1 MAQEFRMAVIGY
13 ARVSTTDQDA
23 GYQAQLRDLNAYGC
37 EDVYQERVSAVGDR
51 PQLKAALRF
60 VRKGDVLVVTK
71 LDRLVRSTVHLM
83 NILDELK
90 EKGVELKVLDSSGID
105 TSTPNG
111 RAFISILGVIAE
123 LERNIMLER
132 QREGIAAAKAAG
144 KYKGKPPLADSIKSQ
159 IRADIGAGM
168 TKKATAKK
176 HNLSERVIYKVM
188 AEQTEGAN

>member
-1 MAQEFRMAVIGY
+1 MAWEFKMAVIGY

-23 GYQAQLRDLNAYGC
+23 GYQAQLRDLTAYGC
-37 EDVYQERVSAVGDR
+37 EDIYQEKVSAVGDR

-105 TSTPNG
+105 TATPNG

-144 KYKGKPPLADSIKSQ
+144 KYKGKPPLADSIKAQ

-168 TKKATAKK
+168 TKKATAEK
-176 HNLSERVIYKVM
+176 HGLSERVIYKVM
-188 AEQTEGAN
+188 AEQN

>member
-1 MAQEFRMAVIGY
+1 VAIIGY

-23 GYQAQLRDLNAYGC
+23 GYQAQLRDLSAYGC
-37 EDVYQERVSAVGDR
+37 EDIYQEKASAVGDR
-51 PQLKAALRF
+51 PELKAALRF
-60 VRKGDVLVVTK
+60 VRKGDMLVVTK

-83 NILDELK
+83 KILDELK
-90 EKGVELKVLDSSGID
+90 EKSVELKVLDSSGID

-132 QREGIAAAKAAG
+132 QKEGIAAAKRAG
-144 KYKGKPPLADSIKSQ
+144 KYKGKPPLSDVIKSK
-159 IRADIGAGM
+159 IREDISAGM
-168 TKKATAKK
+168 TKKATAEK

-188 AEQTEGAN
+188 ADA